1 MARIHLKQIDNDYQ
15 FATTDEAGQI
25 MTMDIPV
32 DQGGHGNGVRPMQA
46 LLSALGGCSGVDIV
60 MILKKQ
66 KIELDKIYAD
76 LYKFYKE
83 DYSRELNKG
92 DIEYYINKDE
102 SYYTKNNE
110 YQIQESICMYLESIV
125 KRANGL
131 SFDVKNYIDLKL
143 FMAGSK

>member
-1 MARIHLKQIDNDYQ
+1 MNIKELNILKKEASDDLTI
-15 FATTDEAGQI
+15 TDANILDKTREA
-25 MTMDIPV
+25 PYLFSKYLAYYL
-32 DQGGHGNGVRPMQA
+32 RES
-46 LLSALGGCSGVDIV
+46 L
-60 MILKKQ
+60 ILKKQ

-76 LYKFYKE
+76 RYKFYKE
-83 DYSRELNKG
+83 DYSRELTKG

-110 YQIQESICMYLESIV
+110 YQIQESICMYLEGIT